1 MANAGKPA
9 RLVEILELQIF
20 EEKSLAECGA
30 YFGVSKQA
38 LKHQIETHR
47 DLYDELREA
56 MLKAYSQKVGALRKP
71 PFRPNPNRV
80 ESDESMPTD
89 WHDAMRGLDTAK
101 RFCADFH
108 VDNENRIRK
117 SADDLDMAQE
127 KYDDQLL
134 NHYKQ
139 CPDFVHLEETLELAI
154 DILSGITY
162 RKFETLRDDK

>member
-20 EEKSLAECGA
+20 EEKSLDQCGD

-101 RFCADFH
+101 SFCADFRD
-108 VDNENRIRK
+108 DNQNRIRK
-117 SADDLDMAQE
+117 SADDLDMTQDEYTA
-127 KYDDQLL
+127 QLL
-134 NHYKQ
+134 NHYEQ
-139 CPDFVHLEETLELAI
+139 IPDFVHLEETLDLAI
-154 DILSGITY
+154 DIISKIPY
-162 RKFETLRDDK
+162 RKFETLKGEK

>member
-20 EEKSLAECGA
+20 EEKSLDQCGD

-117 SADDLDMAQE
+117 SADDLGMAQE
-127 KYDDQLL
+127 KYAAQLL

-162 RKFETLRDDK
+162 RKFETLKGGK